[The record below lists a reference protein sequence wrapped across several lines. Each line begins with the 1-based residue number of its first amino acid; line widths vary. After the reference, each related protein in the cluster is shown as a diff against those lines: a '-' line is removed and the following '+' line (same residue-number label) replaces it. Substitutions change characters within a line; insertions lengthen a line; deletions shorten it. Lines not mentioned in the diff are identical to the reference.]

1 MQAMGLVNDH
11 LVGCYC
17 RKEVEKDRKAFKRP
31 K

>member
-11 LVGCYC
+11 LDGCVC
-17 RKEVEKDRKAFKRP
+17 RKEVEKERKAFKRP